1 MCVYVCVYVC
11 VSKAHLSMGELGATK
26 KEQTLFMALVISGL
40 ILLQLTGIEQK
51 GMIKIM
57 ILFSSLVK
65 KMEEEKE
72 NE

>member
-1 MCVYVCVYVC
+1 
-11 VSKAHLSMGELGATK
+11 MGELGATA
-26 KEQTLFMALVISGL
+26 KEQTLYIALVISGL
-40 ILLQLTGIEQK
+40 IFLQLTGIEQK
-51 GMIKIM
+51 GMTKIM